1 MTVNSVGKGVGEE
14 LVGSTEP
21 LRKAWSKLSRD
32 LTGRKFHLFL
42 DFDGTLTPVR
52 KRPELAQLS
61 AEMSA
66 KLVELKSFAPVA
78 IVSGRD
84 REDVTELVGVE
95 DLFYAGCHGFDIQDP
110 RLPALPK
117 LDGQCSQEDIKVV
130 GSFIANSIE
139 KFDGIVLKIKKWA
152 VAIHYRALTPTQS
165 KSLEAIVKNIVSP
178 LSKFRIGQG
187 DKVIEITPNVEWDK
201 GKAVLWLG
209 GQLTKLYGAGEAI
222 YIGDDTTDEDAFRAL
237 DRNGLSILV
246 AERPRPSS
254 AAYRLNNPEEV
265 GWFLDQLLCLLRQS

>member
-1 MTVNSVGKGVGEE
+1 M
-14 LVGSTEP
+14 GSTEP
-21 LRKAWSKLSRD
+21 LRRAWSKLRRD

-52 KRPELAQLS
+52 ERPELARLS

-66 KLVELKSFAPVA
+66 KLVELQSFIPVA

-84 REDVTELVGVE
+84 REDVTKLVGVE
-95 DLFYAGCHGFDIQDP
+95 NLFYAGCHGFDIQDP
-110 RLPALPK
+110 RLAALPE
-117 LDGQCSQEDIKVV
+117 LDGQCSQEDIKVL
-130 GSFIANSIE
+130 GSSIANSIG
-139 KFDGIVLKIKKWA
+139 KFDGIVLKVKKWA
-152 VAIHYRALTPTQS
+152 VAIHYRALTPTQA
-165 KSLEAIVKNIVSP
+165 KSLEGIVKNIVSP

-187 DKVIEITPNVEWDK
+187 DKVIEVTPNVEWDK
-201 GKAVLWLG
+201 GKAVVWLG
-209 GQLTKLYGAGEAI
+209 GQLTTLYGAGEAI
-222 YIGDDTTDEDAFRAL
+222 YIGDDTTDEDAFQAL

>member
-130 GSFIANSIE
+130 GSSIANSIE